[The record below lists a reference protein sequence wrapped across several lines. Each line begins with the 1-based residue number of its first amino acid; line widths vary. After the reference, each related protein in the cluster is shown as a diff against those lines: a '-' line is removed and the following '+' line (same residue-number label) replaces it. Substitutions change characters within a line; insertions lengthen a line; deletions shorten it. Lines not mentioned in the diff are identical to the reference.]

1 MLEDAKRMNFLFVYG
16 CRPST
21 GVKAN
26 TTMIKDIFEA
36 FIENADRI
44 NFMVLLP
51 QAFSFMNAHDVTFET
66 ATSSKIK
73 TIKLYHK
80 HNIATLTI
88 GLVFAHGRNTYG
100 NEECLHRMLKYGLKV
115 DRIHTYVDLS
125 LSQLEEKIMWVIEMT
140 AFGTLNRAQQQE

>member
-26 TTMIKDIFEA
+26 TTMVKDIFDS

-51 QAFSFMNAHDVTFET
+51 NVFSFINANDATFET
-66 ATSSKIK
+66 ATS
-73 TIKLYHK
+73 
-80 HNIATLTI
+80 
-88 GLVFAHGRNTYG
+88 
-100 NEECLHRMLKYGLKV
+100 
-115 DRIHTYVDLS
+115 
-125 LSQLEEKIMWVIEMT
+125 
-140 AFGTLNRAQQQE
+140 

>member
-26 TTMIKDIFEA
+26 TTMVKDIFDS

-51 QAFSFMNAHDVTFET
+51 DVFNFMNANDASFET

-73 TIKLYHK
+73 ILKLYHK
-80 HNIATLTI
+80 HNVATMSI
-88 GLVFAHGRNTYG
+88 GLVFSHQGNFGHNRN
-100 NEECLHRMLKYGLKV
+100 
-115 DRIHTYVDLS
+115 DL
-125 LSQLEEKIMWVIEMT
+125 ICY
-140 AFGTLNRAQQQE
+140 